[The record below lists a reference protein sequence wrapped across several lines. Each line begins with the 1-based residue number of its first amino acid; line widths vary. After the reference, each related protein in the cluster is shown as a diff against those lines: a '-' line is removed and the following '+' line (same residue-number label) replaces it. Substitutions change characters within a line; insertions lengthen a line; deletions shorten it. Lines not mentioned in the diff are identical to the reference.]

1 MLSTVCVWNKILN
14 AAPPFPSSNPPFLL
28 AFYFLPVFLP
38 FSLITL
44 RSSFLEY
51 KLPTPYLSLS
61 LLPRYNSG
69 FPLHPSINLSMH
81 PPSLQQP
88 TQRLIPQRE
97 RMWGEAFYSVFQLSS
112 VLIELFCNP
121 APSNQA
127 QPPLSSCLLCS
138 SSVHGNISLIPLCF
152 PSSRG

>member
-1 MLSTVCVWNKILN
+1 MEQDFKCSTTLSFLKPSFSSSLL
-14 AAPPFPSSNPPFLL
+14 FPSC
-28 AFYFLPVFLP
+28 
-38 FSLITL
+38 I
-44 RSSFLEY
+44 SSFLLDY
-51 KLPTPYLSLS
+51 SAFLLLRVQAAHSISRSLS